1 MSPTSEIKIKNID
14 HLGIVAGLI
23 DEIGIVEIINHQLGI
38 DVREKISSG
47 TLVKSILINGLGF
60 VSRPLYLFSQFF
72 EDKEIEILLGSGI
85 KNDYILPSRSKSIE

>member
-60 VSRPLYLFSQFF
+60 VSRPLYLFRNENLITSPSTQLS
-72 EDKEIEILLGSGI
+72 ELHGNSILANI
-85 KNDYILPSRSKSIE
+85 HQK